1 MGDKGDNEVPG
12 SAGRGKFKHQNR
24 KKLTA
29 KELSQMNPTQR
40 SKYLAYEGATK
51 QAAEGIENSKMRVLE
66 QKKMDLMSSKKA
78 AEVDVEKEKH
88 SQLIG
93 QLKAAEARN
102 RLRVM
107 RLRYQNNRAQEVKHL
122 ISCQPTA
129 IKAVRLQAMVP
140 PVPDRNSPGDEL
152 DKLQRTRVETIL
164 EDERGLTINRD
175 IS

>member
-1 MGDKGDNEVPG
+1 MGDKNDEP
-12 SAGRGKFKHQNR
+12 AGRGTKFRRQNR

-29 KELSQMNPTQR
+29 KELSQMDPTHR
-40 SKYLAYEGATK
+40 SKYLAYEDPPKHSSEAMESSQK
-51 QAAEGIENSKMRVLE
+51 RILE
-66 QKKMDLMSSKKA
+66 QKKADALKSKQATQVDL
-78 AEVDVEKEKH
+78 EKEKH

-152 DKLQRTRVETIL
+152 DKLQRSRVETIL

>member
-1 MGDKGDNEVPG
+1 MGDKNDEPAE
-12 SAGRGKFKHQNR
+12 SRGKFRYQNR

-29 KELSQMNPTQR
+29 KELNQMDPTLR
-40 SKYLAYEGATK
+40 SKYLAYEDPPKQSSEAMEMSHKRIQEQKKVESIKSK
-51 QAAEGIENSKMRVLE
+51 QAAHV
-66 QKKMDLMSSKKA
+66 DL
-78 AEVDVEKEKH
+78 EKEKH

-107 RLRYQNNRAQEVKHL
+107 RLRYQSNRAQEVKHL

-140 PVPDRNSPGDEL
+140 PVPDRNSPGDAL
-152 DKLQRTRVETIL
+152 DKLQRSRVETVL

-175 IS
+175 LS